1 MAMTQEPILRLRDL
15 KPQIRKRFKAKEI
28 QFFGSNVRG
37 EQGEGSDIDI
47 LVEFEEGADLF
58 DLVGL
63 ATFLEEELQR
73 KVDVIPK
80 QALREELRDSILRE
94 AVPI

>member
-1 MAMTQEPILRLRDL
+1 MAMTQELLMRMRDL
-15 KPQIRKRFKAKEI
+15 KPEIKKRFKAQEI
-28 QFFGSNVRG
+28 QLFGSNVRG
-37 EQGEGSDIDI
+37 ERKEGSDIDV

>member
-1 MAMTQEPILRLRDL
+1 MTQELLMRMRDL
-15 KPQIRKRFKAKEI
+15 KPEIKKRFKAQEI
-28 QFFGSNVRG
+28 QLFGSNVRG
-37 EQGEGSDIDI
+37 ERKEGSDIDV